1 MFPAAESAFII
12 TAPEAT
18 LAPSP
23 SLFLVAAALN
33 SESSG
38 GERYCFHSSVF
49 LKHERK
55 HLQRTVTTSTQHPC
69 VIPAHV

>member
-33 SESSG
+33 D
-38 GERYCFHSSVF
+38 GE
-49 LKHERK
+49 
-55 HLQRTVTTSTQHPC
+55 TQS
-69 VIPAHV
+69 

>member
-18 LAPSP
+18 LAPRP

-33 SESSG
+33 DGETQSRAVESG
-38 GERYCFHSSVF
+38 IVF
-49 LKHERK
+49 TLR
-55 HLQRTVTTSTQHPC
+55 SF
-69 VIPAHV
+69 